1 MRSFFLL
8 CATLCLALGACADGV
23 DSAVAGN
30 PFAGELNSGLVTVSD
45 GPEIPDANV
54 CDEEHSLCGHIL
66 VPADLEGTPRSL
78 VVSLYTSVP
87 PVGPPNAVIAQID
100 GPSIK
105 AGEQYPVR
113 INPML
118 EKGEYFIWIN
128 LYMEDGGQWMPIHGV
143 DYSGVSA
150 AMVVFDGAPFEF
162 DPIDMALAS
171 GW

>member
-1 MRSFFLL
+1 MRSSFLL
-8 CATLCLALGACADGV
+8 CATLCLALGGCADDV
-23 DSAVAGN
+23 DSAVAGT
-30 PFAGELNSGLVTVSD
+30 PFAGEFNSGLVTVSD

-54 CDEEHSLCGHIL
+54 CDEEYSLCGHIN
-66 VPADLEGTPRSL
+66 VPADLVGTPRSL
-78 VVSLYTSVP
+78 AVSLYTSVP

-113 INPML
+113 VYPML

-128 LYMEDGGQWMPIHGV
+128 LYMEDGGQWMPINGV
-143 DYSGVSA
+143 DYTGVSA
-150 AMVVFDGAPFEF
+150 AMVVLDGAPFEF